1 MTTALITNDDGIE
14 SPGLLSLARMALDA
28 GLDVV
33 IAAPAVQ
40 SSGSSASIL
49 GTEADGRVPFER
61 RHIEGFDV
69 PAFAVHAA
77 PALISLVASHGAFGA
92 APDIVFSGV
101 NRGANV
107 GRAILHSGTVGA
119 ALTAG
124 VNGARGL
131 AVSLDVGLDPDACH
145 WEVAAPF
152 VAELVPALLDQPVG
166 AVFNLN
172 VPNVITPLELRE
184 GPLASFGIV
193 QTLMAEPGDKH
204 VRLSVSDTPT
214 DQDVGTDAA
223 LLQDGYATVTNI
235 TSVSES
241 PVGVFAR

>member
-1 MTTALITNDDGIE
+1 MTRALITNDDGIE

-49 GTEADGRVPFER
+49 GTEADGQVPFER
-61 RHIEGFDV
+61 RKIEGFDIPV
-69 PAFAVHAA
+69 FAVHAA
-77 PALISLVASHGAFGA
+77 PALISLVAAHGAFGDS
-92 APDIVFSGV
+92 PDIVFSGV

-131 AVSLDVGLDPDACH
+131 AVSLDVGMDPDTCH
-145 WEVAAPF
+145 WDVAAPF
-152 VAELVPALLDQPVG
+152 VAQLVPTLVDRPVG
-166 AVFNLN
+166 TVFNLN
-172 VPNVITPLELRE
+172 VPNVTTPLELRE

-193 QTLMAEPGDKH
+193 QTLMAEAGDKH
-204 VRLSVSDTPT
+204 VRLSVSDTPN
-214 DQDVGTDAA
+214 DQDEGTDAA
-223 LLQDGYATVTNI
+223 LLQQGYATVTNI
-235 TSVSES
+235 TSVSEAAE
-241 PVGVFAR
+241 PAL